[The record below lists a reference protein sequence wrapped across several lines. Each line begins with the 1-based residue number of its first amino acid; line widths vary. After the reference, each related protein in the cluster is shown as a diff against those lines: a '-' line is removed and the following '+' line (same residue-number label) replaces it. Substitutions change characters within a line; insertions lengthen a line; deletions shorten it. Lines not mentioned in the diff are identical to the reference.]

1 MRNRVKKQAVA
12 YAAALTLVLGGGMQL
27 FATEKLADTVYHNG
41 TVYTMTE
48 TMDEAQ
54 NVGNAKKAE
63 VVATLD
69 GKIVFVGTEADAK
82 KAGYLDKAN
91 VTKLVDLK
99 GKTMLPGFV
108 DGHGHFPSQGQYD
121 LYEVNLN
128 SYPLGTMTCV
138 DDYIVAL
145 KAKSDEVNDP
155 NQWIVGWGYD
165 DTLVT
170 DMAHPTRQQLD
181 AIPNPVWLR
190 HISGH
195 MGVANTKALELA
207 GVMDWTPEKMKAQS
221 GLILDADG
229 TPTGLLR
236 ETGAMGLVT
245 DVLGKDYKPNRQ
257 KALARAN
264 QVYAAAGVTMAD
276 GGTSAIVGDMPM
288 FQQGLLKGAF
298 DVRVMFH
305 PIGYLSSM
313 PFYGTMSR
321 SALGWTGT
329 DYKDATNAK
338 EIGSDISS
346 LHVTSLAS
354 PNAAPVNYENVD
366 PTYKNVVPHLGE
378 LKDRVFLGAWKLMCD
393 GSPQGYTGWMKYPGY
408 YKLGD
413 FEKQQEADMGGFSK
427 EHYYSGKDVQGK
439 SVLNTE
445 PEDIPTA
452 IEIYHAAGQSTEM
465 HLNGNASGEAW
476 IAGLESVVA
485 KDKYAGIEDTRHT
498 VIHGQFLE
506 RQQLQRQMGL
516 YDQLNKPEENEKM
529 YVELKGAMATGV
541 PSMDFVKDEPG
552 CTSDI
557 NVLAERMKKQNIFNS
572 YFLTHTYFYGDR
584 HKNIFFGPG
593 RANQMSPA
601 GWSVAYGQK
610 YSFHNDTFVTPI
622 DPLQNIQ
629 SAVTRT
635 SVHSKMWE
643 GGTLISGSSKDLNA
657 TKEYKIRPDMDETQA
672 YWDYDQRINIL
683 QAMHGM
689 TSMPAWQNKM
699 ENKIGSIRTGLF
711 ADFTILDDDPV
722 KVAAADPQKIA
733 SIRVATTIVGDK
745 PVHGFLPDAENFLS
759 KPIASYTQPNETV
772 AVTVTKHDF
781 IDNEQAEK
789 TYAVPMKDAK
799 RYGTY
804 SFEATV
810 ENGDTAVFQMGFL
823 GNGDT
828 VGGMKL
834 FKMLSDTDSK
844 EYVYSEQREMTAG
857 AWWITPLSDP
867 THPLAPSDTLAPN
880 ENYIVFF
887 VITDNGEYD
896 MAPESGKIADPVTLM
911 TSGELPTNEASV
923 LTTESND
930 DGGSSSGCTVGST
943 PAYDLLVLL
952 LGFSAVAAIRVLR
965 RRNER

>member
-1 MRNRVKKQAVA
+1 MRIRAKKHVLSFAAVMA
-12 YAAALTLVLGGGMQL
+12 LVLGGGMQL
-27 FATEKLADTVYHNG
+27 YAVDKKADTVYHNG
-41 TVYTMTE
+41 TIYTMTE
-48 TMDEAQ
+48 TLDEAKDV
-54 NVGNAKKAE
+54 NNAKKVD
-63 VVATLD
+63 VVATLN
-69 GKIVFVGTEADAK
+69 GKIVFVGSKSEAE
-82 KAGYLDKAN
+82 KAGYLDAAN
-91 VTKLVDLK
+91 VEKIVDLK

-128 SYPLGTMTCV
+128 SYPLGTMTCI
-138 DDYIVAL
+138 DDYVVAL
-145 KAKSDEVNDP
+145 KAQSDKINDP

-181 AIPNPVWLR
+181 AIPNPVWIR

-207 GVMDWTPEKMKAQS
+207 GVMSWTPEKMKAQS
-221 GLILDADG
+221 GLILAADG

-245 DVLGKDYKPNRQ
+245 NVLDKAYKPNRQ

-264 QVYAAAGVTMAD
+264 QVYAAAGVTTAD

-288 FQQGLLKGAF
+288 FQQGMLKNAF

-305 PIGYLSSM
+305 PIGYITSY
-313 PFYGTMSR
+313 PAYGTMSR
-321 SALGWTGT
+321 SALGWSGN
-329 DYKDATNAK
+329 DYRDATNAK
-338 EIGSDISS
+338 QTGDDISG
-346 LHVTSLAS
+346 LHVTSLTE
-354 PNAAPVNYENVD
+354 NGLVNYENVD

-378 LKDRVFLGAWKLMCD
+378 FKNKVFLGAWKLMCD

-408 YKLGD
+408 YKLGA
-413 FEKQQEADMGGFSK
+413 FEMQQEIDMGGFSK

-476 IAGLESVVA
+476 IAGLESVLA
-485 KDKYAGIEDTRHT
+485 KNRYADIEDTRHT

-506 RQQLQRQMGL
+506 RQQIQRQMGL
-516 YDQLNKPEENEKM
+516 YDQLGNKEENDKM

-541 PSMDFVKDEPG
+541 PSMDFVKDQEG
-552 CTSDI
+552 CTSDV
-557 NVLAERMKKQNIFNS
+557 NVLAERMKKQHIFNS

-584 HKNIFFGPG
+584 HREIFFGPG

-635 SVHSKMWE
+635 SAHSKMWE

-657 TKEYKIRPDMDETQA
+657 TVEYRIRPDMDETQT
-672 YWDYDQRINIL
+672 YWDYDQRLNIL

-689 TSMPAWQNKM
+689 TAMPAWQNKM
-699 ENKIGSIRTGLF
+699 ENKLGSIRTGLF

-733 SIRVATTIVGDK
+733 SIRVTTTIVGDK
-745 PVHGFLPDAENFLS
+745 PIHGFLPDAENFLD
-759 KPIASYTQPNETV
+759 KPIASYTQPDEKV
-772 AVTVTKHDF
+772 AVTVTDASF
-781 IDNEQAEK
+781 IPNEDAEK
-789 TYAVPMKDAK
+789 AYVVPMKDAK
-799 RYGTY
+799 RLGTY
-804 SFEATV
+804 GFEATV
-810 ENGDTAVFQMGFL
+810 ENGDTAVFQMSFL
-823 GNGDT
+823 GNGGT
-828 VGGMKL
+828 VEGMKL
-834 FKMLSDTDSK
+834 FKLVNETQSH
-844 EYVYSEQREMTAG
+844 EYIYSESREMDNG
-857 AWWITPLSDP
+857 NWWIAPLSDP
-867 THPLAPSDTLAPN
+867 VHALKLGDTLTPN
-880 ENYIVFF
+880 ESYVAFF
-887 VITDNGEYD
+887 VITDNGVYD
-896 MAPESGKIADPVTLM
+896 ADADLGKIADPVTLM
-911 TSGELPTNEASV
+911 TSGELPTNASPV
-923 LTTESND
+923 VPSKD
-930 DGGSSSGCTVGST
+930 DGGGSSSGCTVGGAPS
-943 PAYDLLVLL
+943 YDLLVLF
-952 LGFSAVAAIRVLR
+952 LGLSAVAAIRVLR
-965 RRNER
+965 RKDSE

>member
-1 MRNRVKKQAVA
+1 MKNRKNGMKRHALCF
-12 YAAALTLVLGGGMQL
+12 AAAMALVLGGGMQL
-27 FATEKLADTVYHNG
+27 YAVDKKADTVYYNG
-41 TVYTMTE
+41 TIYTMTE
-48 TMDEAQ
+48 TMAQ
-54 NVGNAKKAE
+54 AQDVTKAKKAE

-69 GKIVFVGTEADAK
+69 GKIVFVGTETDAK
-82 KAGYLDKAN
+82 AEGYLDKAN
-91 VTKLVDLK
+91 VGKIVDLK

-128 SYPLGTMTCV
+128 SYPLGTMTSIK
-138 DDYIVAL
+138 DYIVAL
-145 KAKSDEVNDP
+145 KAKSEQINDAT
-155 NQWIVGWGYD
+155 QWVVGWGYD
-165 DTLVT
+165 DTLVEEM
-170 DMAHPTRQQLD
+170 DHPTRQQLD
-181 AIPNPVWLR
+181 EIPNPVWIR

-207 GVMDWTPEKMKAQS
+207 GVMSWTPEQLKNQS
-221 GLILDADG
+221 GLILDAEG

-236 ETGAMGLVT
+236 ETQATSLIT
-245 DVLGKDYKPNRQ
+245 NVLNNDYTPNRQ

-276 GGTSAIVGDMPM
+276 GGTSAIVGDIPM
-288 FQQGLLKGAF
+288 FQQGMLNNAF

-305 PIGYLSSM
+305 PIGYISSY
-313 PFYGTMSR
+313 PAYGTMSR
-321 SALGWTGT
+321 AALGWEGNTFS
-329 DYKDATNAK
+329 DATNAK
-338 EIGSDISS
+338 KTGEDISN
-346 LHVTSLAS
+346 LHVKALTANGL
-354 PNAAPVNYENVD
+354 VNYETQD
-366 PTYKNVVPHLGE
+366 PTYQNVVPHLGE
-378 LKDRVFLGAWKLMCD
+378 FKDKVFLGAWKLMCD

-408 YKLGD
+408 YKLGE

-427 EHYYSGKDVQGK
+427 DHYYSGKDVQGK

-476 IAGLESVVA
+476 IAALERVIANNS
-485 KDKYAGIEDTRHT
+485 YAGITDTRHT

-506 RQQLQRQMGL
+506 RQQLQRQMGRYEEL
-516 YDQLNKPEENEKM
+516 MDPEENKKM
-529 YVELKGAMATGV
+529 YVELKGTMQSGLPT
-541 PSMDFVKDEPG
+541 MDFLQNEPG
-552 CTSDI
+552 YTTDI
-557 NVLAERMKKQNIFNS
+557 NELAARMKAQNIFNS

-593 RANQMSPA
+593 RANQMSPV

-635 SVHSKMWE
+635 SAHSKMWE
-643 GGTLISGSSKDLNA
+643 GGTLISGTSKDMDA
-657 TKEYKIRPDMDETQA
+657 TVEYPIRPDMDETQA

-689 TSMPAWQNKM
+689 TSMPAWQNKV
-699 ENKIGSIRTGLF
+699 ENRVGSIRTGLF
-711 ADFTILDDDPV
+711 ADFAILDDDPV
-722 KVAAADPQKIA
+722 KIAATDPQKIA
-733 SIRVATTIVGDK
+733 SIRVATTIVGDT
-745 PVHGFLPDAENFLS
+745 PVHGFLPDAENFLA
-759 KPIASYTQPNETV
+759 KPIASYIQPNEAVT
-772 AVTVTKHDF
+772 VTVTKHDF

-789 TYAVPMKDAK
+789 NYAVPMKDAH

-810 ENGDTAVFQMGFL
+810 ENGDTAVFQMSFL

-828 VGGMKL
+828 AGSMKL
-834 FKMLSDTDSK
+834 FKLLSDTASL
-844 EYVYSEQREMTAG
+844 EYEYSASGEMKDG
-857 AWWITPLSDP
+857 AWWIAPLADP
-867 THPLAPSDTLAPN
+867 THPLEATDTLTAN
-880 ENYIVFF
+880 ENYVVFF
-887 VITDNGEYD
+887 VIKDNSEYD
-896 MAPESGKIADPVTLM
+896 ASPENGKIADPVTLM
-911 TSGELPTNEASV
+911 TSGELPTNNSPV
-923 LTTESND
+923 VTNTD

-952 LGFSAVAAIRVLR
+952 LGFSAIALIRVAR
-965 RRNER
+965 RRNV